1 MEQLMKHMKAMKAM
15 RAMKGM
21 KLTKKNL
28 KVFGKEFEK
37 EPLFKKVCLNLSECE
52 ENKIF
57 MNFMLFM
64 V

>member
-1 MEQLMKHMKAMKAM
+1 
-15 RAMKGM
+15 MKGM

-52 ENKIF
+52 YKNLRVLCALRGKNSYTFYVIKY
-57 MNFMLFM
+57 L
-64 V
+64 

>member
-1 MEQLMKHMKAMKAM
+1 
-15 RAMKGM
+15 M
-21 KLTKKNL
+21 KLTKKKL
-28 KVFGKEFEK
+28 QVFGKEFEK

-64 V
+64 VWIPLRLSGFVWEKLTGY

>member
-1 MEQLMKHMKAMKAM
+1 MSITHHEAHEEHE
-15 RAMKGM
+15 
-21 KLTKKNL
+21 KKI

>member
-1 MEQLMKHMKAMKAM
+1 
-15 RAMKGM
+15 MKGM

-57 MNFMLFM
+57 MNFMLFTCRG
-64 V
+64 VAESED